1 MEESSEEFNFTQ
13 WLSDAL
19 EMNLNSDEIFG
30 KFASNIFENIDQFA
44 RLPKDAIID
53 NFSHLDKNAIS
64 RLRISLS
71 SEVIDFHNLENTHTL
86 KTTKNH
92 TQILED
98 LYVIIQLSSANMDQ
112 ILAGDL
118 SKTYNVV
125 NTNAALNVDIKDL
138 NMLYQLLNDTLQKN
152 HNLVVEKLKNAKFT
166 INSQNKKINNLEN
179 QNMTLTKELG
189 QVKIALEAVNTTL
202 KSKKGYPPPP
212 PFSMQSNN
220 YASITASNT
229 TNAVSNTPSRK
240 RPPEQSQSKKST
252 TSTRLAATPN
262 NNNRQRELMNFNS
275 FDAQSNNVP
284 ISSNNNNNNNNN
296 NKNNNRNTNAFIIAG
311 EKQQQKRQRNLQNKQ
326 YNKSVGLGIG
336 SDLLVRK
343 RNFFVYFGNIDIKAT
358 TEAVKESLNRI
369 LNGIEFDDFIEL
381 NTDKH
386 ERKSKSF
393 KFSIGY
399 LDKDVINQKQLWP
412 QYTIVNRYKMSLSEW
427 EAVSANFNNRK
438 SANTANSNSTANIA
452 SIIKNNQNNKF
463 FIFKLQKYER

>member
-1 MEESSEEFNFTQ
+1 MELSSGEFNFTQ

-19 EMNLNSDEIFG
+19 EMNLNTDEIFG

-71 SEVIDFHNLENTHTL
+71 SEVIDVHNLENTHTL

-125 NTNAALNVDIKDL
+125 NTNVARNVDIKDL
-138 NMLYQLLNDTLQKN
+138 NMLYQLLNETLQKN

-166 INSQNKKINNLEN
+166 INSQNKKITNLEN

-189 QVKIALEAVNTTL
+189 QVKTALEAVNTTL
-202 KSKKGYPPPP
+202 KSKNGYPPPP
-212 PFSMQSNN
+212 PFSMPSNN
-220 YASITASNT
+220 YASITASNA

-240 RPPEQSQSKKST
+240 RPPTATSAQSQSKKST
-252 TSTRLAATPN
+252 TSTRLAATPNNNNKN

-284 ISSNNNNNNNNN
+284 ISSNNNN
-296 NKNNNRNTNAFIIAG
+296 KNNNRNTNAFIVAG

-343 RNFFVYFGNIDIKAT
+343 RKFFVYFGNIDIKAT

-399 LDKDVINQKQLWP
+399 LDKDVINQKQRWP

-427 EAVSANFNNRK
+427 EAVSANFNNKK

-452 SIIKNNQNNKF
+452 NINASN
-463 FIFKLQKYER
+463 